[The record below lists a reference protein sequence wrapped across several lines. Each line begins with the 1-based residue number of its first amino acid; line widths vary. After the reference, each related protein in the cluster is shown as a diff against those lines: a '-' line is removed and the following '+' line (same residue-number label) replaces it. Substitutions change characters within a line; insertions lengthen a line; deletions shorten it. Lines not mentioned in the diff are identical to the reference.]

1 MKHRGHDRREK
12 VAEPEAILNEAQK
25 NAAEQMLRDLGA
37 GPETDPPEEAAS
49 EKAADEEAA
58 AAEQAAADVETA
70 AAEQAAADVE
80 TAAAEQ
86 RAADEE
92 AAAAEQ
98 GTPDE
103 EAVVAEGA
111 AGEAAAAAEQSAAG
125 DEAATAEQG
134 TPDEEA
140 VAESDAANTGVA
152 VKKEAAEVK
161 RPWWKRFSSG
171 ETTKSSAGSNGVHRM
186 VFVGIS
192 VILELVM
199 IGFIV
204 LRFNENAEWIAMLTR
219 VAALFLVLKIYSQN
233 KTASMKMP
241 WVLLIM
247 AVPVLG
253 LALYLMIG
261 MSGSTKKMALRYA
274 QVDTILFPHMSPNTE
289 ELEELRRRD
298 MDEAN
303 LATYLKRYS
312 GYPVYGNTDA
322 KYYGN
327 MSEVFEDMKTA
338 LENAEKFI
346 FLEYFA
352 IEDATVWSMIQGILE
367 KKVKEGV
374 EVRVFYDDVG
384 SIGFIDMTFA
394 KKLEA
399 VGIRCRVFN
408 PVAPGLNL
416 FLNNRD
422 HRKILVVDGKIG
434 FTGGFNLADEYFG
447 LTEPYGKWKD
457 SGVRLEGDAVRSLT
471 VIFLEMWNAVRNDD
485 VDDRSPEAYLP
496 KTGYVSEEKGALLQ
510 PFADS
515 PMDNEPVGENVYISM
530 VENARSYVWFATPY
544 LILTDEMIHALG
556 LAAKKGLDVRIIT
569 PGIPDKK
576 TVYGVTRS
584 YYYSLIRN
592 GVRIYEYTPGFCHSK
607 LCISDDRIAVC
618 GTINLDYRSL
628 YHSFENAVVFY
639 GGKVIGEMKEDY
651 LDMLRVSE
659 DVTDKYSGG
668 RRASLRFRQLVLR
681 VLAPLM

>member
-1 MKHRGHDRREK
+1 MKHRGGYQKRNA
-12 VAEPEAILNEAQK
+12 AEPEAVMDEAQR
-25 NAAEQMLRDLGA
+25 NAAEQMLKDLGA
-37 GPETDPPEEAAS
+37 GPEDEAPAEETAEGSVSAEETAEDAVSTEDTVSTEEAEESA
-49 EKAADEEAA
+49 AADEA
-58 AAEQAAADVETA
+58 
-70 AAEQAAADVE
+70 
-80 TAAAEQ
+80 
-86 RAADEE
+86 
-92 AAAAEQ
+92 
-98 GTPDE
+98 P
-103 EAVVAEGA
+103 VAEGA
-111 AGEAAAAAEQSAAG
+111 A
-125 DEAATAEQG
+125 
-134 TPDEEA
+134 PD
-140 VAESDAANTGVA
+140 TRVA
-152 VKKEAAEVK
+152 VKEEPAEEK
-161 RPWWKRFSSG
+161 PAEEKHPWWKKKSSG
-171 ETTKSSAGSNGVHRM
+171 GSGKSSAGGNGVPRM
-186 VFVGIS
+186 IFVGIS
-192 VILELVM
+192 VILEIVM

-204 LRFNENAEWIAMLTR
+204 FKFNENAEWIAVLTR
-219 VAALFLVLKIYSQN
+219 IAGMFLVLKIYSQN

-274 QVDTILFPHMSPNTE
+274 QVDTILFPHMPPNKE
-289 ELEELRRRD
+289 VLEALRRHD

-303 LATYLKRYS
+303 LATYLRRYS

-327 MSEVFEDMKTA
+327 MAEVFEDMKTA

-457 SGVRLEGDAVRSLT
+457 SGVRLEGDAVKSLT

-485 VDDRSPEAYLP
+485 VDDRSPEPYLP
-496 KTGYVSEEKGALLQ
+496 KTGYEAEEKGAIVQ

-530 VENARSYVWFATPY
+530 VENARRYVWFATPY

-639 GGKVIGEMKEDY
+639 GGRVIGEMKDDY

-659 DVTDKYSGG
+659 DVTDQYSGG
-668 RRASLRFRQLVLR
+668 RKASLRFRQLVLR
-681 VLAPLM
+681 LIAPLM

>member
-1 MKHRGHDRREK
+1 MKHEDSNQK
-12 VAEPEAILNEAQK
+12 MSAAEPDMTMEQVQR
-25 NAAEQMLRDLGA
+25 NAAEQTLRNLGA
-37 GPETDPPEEAAS
+37 EPEGEGAAEKEILQETAPECEAAALENTAAENS
-49 EKAADEEAA
+49 AADEAA
-58 AAEQAAADVETA
+58 ALET
-70 AAEQAAADVE
+70 
-80 TAAAEQ
+80 
-86 RAADEE
+86 
-92 AAAAEQ
+92 
-98 GTPDE
+98 G
-103 EAVVAEGA
+103 
-111 AGEAAAAAEQSAAG
+111 AAG
-125 DEAATAEQG
+125 DEAAAEQ
-134 TPDEEA
+134 EA
-140 VAESDAANTGVA
+140 AD
-152 VKKEAAEVK
+152 EAAEAEKSAADETAPAEQRAEDTSIAVK
-161 RPWWKRFSSG
+161 EGQAVQEESEKAKTPWWKKLYTDKSG
-171 ETTKSSAGSNGVHRM
+171 KSSAGNNGVHRM

-192 VILELVM
+192 VILELLM
-199 IGFIV
+199 IGFIA
-204 LRFNENAEWIAMLTR
+204 LTFSENAEWIAVLTR
-219 VAALFLVLKIYSQN
+219 LLAMFAVLKIYSQN
-233 KTASMKMP
+233 KTASLKMP

-247 AVPVLG
+247 TLPVLG
-253 LALYLMIG
+253 LTLYLMIG

-274 QVDTILFPHMSPNTE
+274 QVDTILFPHLPQNKE
-289 ELEELRRRD
+289 VLEQLRGQD

-312 GYPVYGNTDA
+312 GYPVYGNTEA

-327 MSEVFEDMKTA
+327 MADVFEDMKEA

-399 VGIRCRVFN
+399 AGIRCRVFN

-422 HRKILVVDGKIG
+422 HRKILVVDGVIG

-457 SGVRLEGDAVRSLT
+457 SGVRLQGDAVRSLT
-471 VIFLEMWNAVRNDD
+471 VTFLEMWNAVRNDD
-485 VDDRSPEAYLP
+485 VDDRSPEPYLP
-496 KTGYVSEEKGALLQ
+496 KAEFEAEEKEALMQ

-530 VENARSYVWFATPY
+530 VESARSYVWFATPY

-607 LCISDDRIAVC
+607 MCISDDRVAVC

-628 YHSFENAVVFY
+628 YHSFENAIVFY
-639 GGKVIGEMKEDY
+639 GGKVVGEMKDDY
-651 LDMLRVSE
+651 LDMLKASE
-659 DVTDKYSGG
+659 DVTDQYSAG
-668 RRASLRFRQLVLR
+668 RKASLRFRQLVLR
-681 VLAPLM
+681 LFAPLM